1 MKLTNEELV
10 ELKNIL
16 SSTPS
21 ATDTE
26 LQLLK
31 KRAPG
36 VYHSDTFGK
45 GEYGIEYYTLKHKP
59 LNNFLFKITN
69 YDSDYLTTLHKIHY
83 IKGSKVT
90 EHVDYSDL
98 TCVIM
103 LENNS
108 EGGDFLFNKE
118 KIQFKETGEYLLY
131 NGGETLHEVTEI
143 ISGNRDVLVIWY
155 RNNTS
160 NTKSII

>member
-1 MKLTNEELV
+1 
-10 ELKNIL
+10 
-16 SSTPS
+16 
-21 ATDTE
+21 
-26 LQLLK
+26 
-31 KRAPG
+31 
-36 VYHSDTFGK
+36 
-45 GEYGIEYYTLKHKP
+45 
-59 LNNFLFKITN
+59 
-69 YDSDYLTTLHKIHY
+69 
-83 IKGSKVT
+83 
-90 EHVDYSDL
+90 
-98 TCVIM
+98 M

-155 RNNTS
+155 RDNTN

>member
-1 MKLTNEELV
+1 MKISNEKLLEL
-10 ELKNIL
+10 LSIL
-16 SSTPS
+16 DTTPM
-21 ATDTE
+21 ATDIE

-45 GEYGIEYYTLKHKP
+45 GEYGVTYYTLKHKP
-59 LNNFLFKITN
+59 LNDFLFKITN
-69 YDSDYLTTLHKIHY
+69 YDSDYLTTLHRIHY
-83 IKGSKVT
+83 VKGSKVT

-108 EGGDFLFNKE
+108 DGGDFLFNKE
-118 KIQFKETGEYLLY
+118 KIKFKEAGEYLLY

-155 RNNTS
+155 RKDID

>member
-1 MKLTNEELV
+1 MKISNEKLLEL
-10 ELKNIL
+10 LSIL
-16 SSTPS
+16 DTTPM
-21 ATDTE
+21 ATDIE

-45 GEYGIEYYTLKHKP
+45 GEYDVTYYTLKHKP
-59 LNNFLFKITN
+59 LNDFLYKITN
-69 YDSDYLTTLHKIHY
+69 YDAKYLTTLHRIHY
-83 IKGSKVT
+83 VKGSKVS

-103 LENNS
+103 LDNSS
-108 EGGDFLFNKE
+108 EGGDFLFNKQ
-118 KIQFKETGEYLLY
+118 KIEFKEAGEYLLY

-155 RNNTS
+155 RDNIKTN
-160 NTKSII
+160 KSII